1 MYTWSRT
8 TQNNVISTL
17 TQKLLWTFKCHTYV
31 ILNVLNNLNIFEVN
45 TRKKTRKRSEICSK
59 LIIKTASS
67 NVVQMF
73 LLLPLN

>member
-8 TQNNVISTL
+8 TQNNEISAL
-17 TQKLLWTFKCHTYV
+17 TQRLLWTFKCPTYV
-31 ILNVLNNLNIFEVN
+31 ILNVLNNLNMFEVN
-45 TRKKTRKRSEICSK
+45 TRKKIRKRSKIC